1 MDVSEI
7 IYGKSVEGK
16 SNYLMFSL
24 IYYFNKSQ
32 NKLLADDK
40 NIFVSIFPTANGAN
54 PGRIGAGH
62 DGKHTKH

>member
-1 MDVSEI
+1 
-7 IYGKSVEGK
+7 
-16 SNYLMFSL
+16 MFSL